1 MSNKKEKIM
10 EAYVQLLDESPTK
23 RVTVNSIVARC
34 GVSRNTFY
42 YYFPDISSLVSEIEA
57 KWVGMV
63 ELSSDASSIIDC
75 LRPLA
80 KYAEEHRVGLLH
92 AYRSTKMPN
101 FLASIDRLW
110 EAVVRRYVEFH
121 GRGGCSSRSAEERE
135 ALLRFFKS
143 VFVGMT
149 INWLDAEMSYDL
161 LEEGR
166 RIYELLRKEDFIRNV
181 FEN

>member
-10 EAYVQLLDESPTK
+10 EAYIQLLDENPEK

-42 YYFPDISSLVSEIEA
+42 YYFPDISSLISEMEERWVKLIETTSEG
-57 KWVGMV
+57 VTLV
-63 ELSSDASSIIDC
+63 EC

-92 AYRSTKMPN
+92 AYHNASQTRFQKSLNMLWDAILRRCACGRCEYARSEEEKRTK
-101 FLASIDRLW
+101 I
-110 EAVVRRYVEFH
+110 
-121 GRGGCSSRSAEERE
+121 
-135 ALLRFFKS
+135 LLMKS

-161 LEEGR
+161 IEEGYR
-166 RIYELLRKEDFIRNV
+166 VREMARDGRILDCLKKPS
-181 FEN
+181 